1 MFDFGAAAPG
11 DQLGANVCRPG
22 LGSVTCL
29 RRGLGCAGRTTRNVR
44 RRILRGNLVAAR
56 RELVRRGFDGNGR
69 CGCALHRVDHG
80 DGGASRPGSRPGAGG
95 GGGLR
100 GGVRRNRAPAV
111 VLANRTLLA
120 TLVAT
125 NFFGQNTPAIA
136 ATEADYAE
144 MWAQDATA
152 MYAYAMSS
160 SAAATLTS
168 FSEPPQTTNP
178 AGQSAQGD
186 AVSQALETSIGHSHS
201 TLSQLMSAVPQRLQ
215 TLASGRF
222 PNASTAES
230 SATED
235 STTSTSTSTSTPLIT
250 AVTDFDELDGST
262 ILGYAIPKTVFQ
274 EGSFSLAASRTG
286 GQASAL
292 PAIPAP
298 SAGAAATAP
307 TKAPTDLS
315 ETVLASTGRAAPIGR
330 LSVPSGW
337 TAATPGAGP
346 TTEPV
351 ASAEPHFRA
360 VPPWANPTNTPT
372 NTPAGMPSVG
382 QTPNGAGRR
391 GGNAVFR
398 MRDRRYRM
406 PRPVLGG

>member
-1 MFDFGAAAPG
+1 MLMLDFGALPPEINSARMYAGPGSGPLLASAAAW
-11 DQLGANVCRPG
+11 DALAAQLETFA
-22 LGSVTCL
+22 
-29 RRGLGCAGRTTRNVR
+29 AGYS
-44 RRILRGNLVAAR
+44 AAVSTLQG
-56 RELVRRGFDGNGR
+56 EGWS
-69 CGCALHRVDHG
+69 
-80 DGGASRPGSRPGAGG
+80 GGASNAMAAAAAPYIAWVAATAGQAG
-95 GGGLR
+95 ETAGQ
-100 GGVRRNRAPAV
+100 VRAAAAAYEAAFAATVPPAV
-111 VLANRTLLA
+111 VMANRTLLA

-136 ATEADYAE
+136 ATEAYYAE
-144 MWAQDATA
+144 MWAQDAAA
-152 MYAYAMSS
+152 MRGYAVSAA
-160 SAAATLTS
+160 AAATLTP
-168 FSEPPQTTNP
+168 FGEPPQTTNP
-178 AGQSAQGD
+178 AGQSAQGG
-186 AVSQALETSIGHSHS
+186 AVAQALESSVGHSHS
-201 TLSQLMSAVPQRLQ
+201 TLSQLMSVVPQRLQ

-235 STTSTSTSTSTPLIT
+235 STTSTSTSGPLIT

-274 EGSFSLAASRTG
+274 GGSFSLAASRTG

-298 SAGAAATAP
+298 SADAAATAS
-307 TKAPTDLS
+307 TTAPTEFS

-330 LSVPSGW
+330 LSVPPGW
-337 TAATPGAGP
+337 TAATPAAGP

-351 ASAEPHFRA
+351 PSAEPHFRA
-360 VPPWANPTNTPT
+360 VPSWANPANPTNTL
-372 NTPAGMPSVG
+372 AGMPTVG

-406 PRPVLGG
+406 PRPALGG